1 MNKFVR
7 RVKKVI
13 KVLHRKIIQKSIFVV
28 GTIMYMNRYVPYLRK
43 HGMDIPEMPNYISN
57 DVHFDGKDYSIIHLG
72 KNCTI
77 STGVHFLTHDYSMHT
92 VFAQGN
98 SGMDIENPEF
108 FKQWDKKDL
117 MLILDG
123 IYIGDNVFVGAKS
136 LLLPGTHIGNTSIVG
151 AGAVVKGTYPAE
163 SIIVGNPA
171 KVIGK
176 TSEWLNKK
184 AKKALEEM
192 KNG

>member
-1 MNKFVR
+1 MK
-7 RVKKVI
+7 
-13 KVLHRKIIQKSIFVV
+13 
-28 GTIMYMNRYVPYLRK
+28 RYVGYLRK
-43 HGMDIPEMPNYISN
+43 HGMDIPEMPNYICN
-57 DVHFDGKDYSIIHLG
+57 DVHFDGKDYSFIHLG
-72 KNCTI
+72 KNSTI
-77 STGVHFLTHDYSMHT
+77 STGVYFLTHDYSMHT
-92 VFAQGN
+92 VCKGDMTSQL
-98 SGMDIENPEF
+98 ENPAYFAELDE
-108 FKQWDKKDL
+108 KNK

-123 IYIGDNVFVGAKS
+123 IYIGDNVFVGAKA
-136 LLLPGTHIGNTSIVG
+136 LLLPGTHIGNNSIVG

-163 SIIVGNPA
+163 SIIIGNPA